1 MRGVTPDK
9 VEHITR
15 SDIRNIYPATI
26 GRTLSTPIYYN
37 NNAGVVLGEMQNVIR
52 RLATESDCVIVGCQ
66 ADIILQD
73 MAPFSIF
80 VYADKESKLRRCLE
94 RAESGETEET
104 ILEQME
110 RIDKVR
116 SSTRQMLSD
125 SKWGAKES
133 YHLMVNTSGMDIKAK
148 VPYIV
153 EKAKS

>member
-1 MRGVTPDK
+1 MTAQNIYPIRSVSYTHLCSDKEIIHEVAALRGVTPDK

-15 SDIRNIYPATI
+15 SDIRHIYPATI

-104 ILEQME
+104 I
-110 RIDKVR
+110 
-116 SSTRQMLSD
+116 
-125 SKWGAKES
+125 
-133 YHLMVNTSGMDIKAK
+133 
-148 VPYIV
+148 
-153 EKAKS
+153 